1 MSVKPGQIIYKPT
14 IKEVEEYMAGYNMG
28 SPVLP
33 KNVFPDVESS
43 TKGIKYDSSKI
54 RYSLIP
60 LDALQ
65 ETVKVLEFGAKKYAP
80 DNWKYVDDAQAR
92 YWDAAMRHIVAYK
105 LEDKTD
111 SETGLSHLAH
121 AICCLLFL
129 INFDNQQQEKK

>member
-1 MSVKPGQIIYKPT
+1 MVTS
-14 IKEVEEYMAGYNMG
+14 KEVEQWIALGKP
-28 SPVLP
+28 S
-33 KNVFPDVESS
+33 ESIDTLVKQGKIN
-43 TKGIKYDSSKI
+43 TKGVKYDGSKL

-60 LDALQ
+60 LDSLQ
-65 ETVKVLEFGAKKYAP
+65 EVVKVLEFGAKKYAP

-129 INFDNQQQEKK
+129 INFDNNQENNK

>member
-1 MSVKPGQIIYKPT
+1 MVTS
-14 IKEVEEYMAGYNMG
+14 KEVEQWIALGKP
-28 SPVLP
+28 S
-33 KNVFPDVESS
+33 ESIDTLVKQGKIN
-43 TKGIKYDSSKI
+43 TKGVKYDGSKL